1 MITITGYSVD
11 PVANVVH
18 VDYAYAV
25 QDTVAN
31 EAIPRLNDATLSQAV
46 PPLDA
51 SNWSD
56 TDLCNALATALGQPQ
71 GSVVMA
77 TAS

>member
-18 VDYAYAV
+18 VDYTYNV

-31 EAIPRLNDATLSQAV
+31 EPIPRINDASLSQTV
-46 PPLDA
+46 PPLNVP
-51 SNWSD
+51 NWSD
-56 TDLCNALATALGQPQ
+56 TDLCDALATLLGQPQ